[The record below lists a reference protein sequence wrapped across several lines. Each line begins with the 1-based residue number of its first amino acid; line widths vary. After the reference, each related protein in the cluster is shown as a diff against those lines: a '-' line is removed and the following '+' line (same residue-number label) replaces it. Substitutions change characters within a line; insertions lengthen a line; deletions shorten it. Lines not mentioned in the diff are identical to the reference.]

1 MRGSFL
7 PLPKETRDEAPI
19 FNSWQVTSAWFGE
32 GSALNSSRGEK
43 NKWTERKASIQCS
56 QTHKLRSIS
65 SSHVQSYF
73 IQKSTAI
80 TVSSHRQSWMCNFLH
95 LLGSWQFDN
104 QRTAT
109 AVLATKVLPLRQ
121 CLGFSASQ
129 ACLDTHFCHY
139 LPLPSLSRLMFIVAH
154 SLWFSSQKSHRS
166 HPLSLT
172 SSDSILS

>member
-1 MRGSFL
+1 MTSHICLVWRGLSIKQQL
-7 PLPKETRDEAPI
+7 
-19 FNSWQVTSAWFGE
+19 
-32 GSALNSSRGEK
+32 GEK
-43 NKWTERKASIQCS
+43 NKWTERKMSIQCT
-56 QTHKLRSIS
+56 QTHKLTSIS

-109 AVLATKVLPLRQ
+109 AVLATRVLPLRQ

-129 ACLDTHFCHY
+129 ACLDTHFCHS
-139 LPLPSLSRLMFIVAH
+139 LPLPSLSCLTFIVAG
-154 SLWFSSQKSHRS
+154 SVWFSSQKSQ
-166 HPLSLT
+166 LSPHTRCHSPPMTVYYLKCIKWGFALT
-172 SSDSILS
+172 FSLSIEK